1 MMRTKADRAAFT
13 LVELMVVI
21 TIIAILMGIL
31 LPALSGARTS
41 AKLLE
46 EQKQAKSIVEGFSA
60 YAASH
65 DFQKPVP
72 GLVQRQAV
80 DVGGSER
87 YIEGRG
93 RENGS
98 LNDHGAMLSLC
109 IMERLFDSDSTF
121 SGTDTNNNVYPYT
134 NYQFNNYDPYPS
146 NSGPGVFWDTAF
158 SNNLNLNDT
167 GETEEEEGCHNSYA
181 ITPLSGER
189 RQIAWDRQAGSS
201 FALMG
206 TRGVEDGDEQKI
218 KDSNTASFF
227 GRKGQWRGIIVYA
240 DGHVEVSDNFWPV
253 AAQYEETDTS
263 GITTFSADNI
273 YAAQVD
279 AKGNWNADKSLLG
292 RDAFLTH
299 VNVAVQ
305 HDSSP
310 TNPRDIEYT
319 PLFD

>member
-1 MMRTKADRAAFT
+1 MRTKADRAAFT

-31 LPALSGARTS
+31 LPALSGARG
-41 AKLLE
+41 AAQLLE
-46 EQKQAKSIVEGFSA
+46 EQKRAKSIVEGFTA

-80 DVGGSER
+80 NVGGSPR

-109 IMERLFDSDSTF
+109 VMERLFDSDNTYSE
-121 SGTDTNNNVYPYT
+121 TDTSFNVYPYT
-134 NYQFNNYDPYPS
+134 DYQFNNYDPYP
-146 NSGPGVFWDTAF
+146 NGSGPGVFWDTAF
-158 SNNLNLNDT
+158 SNNLNLDEP
-167 GETEEEEGCHNSYA
+167 GEAEEEEGCHNSYA
-181 ITPLSGER
+181 ITPLCGER

-201 FALMG
+201 FALLG
-206 TRGVEDGDEQKI
+206 TRGVEDGDEQNI
-218 KDSNTASFF
+218 KHSNTANFF
-227 GRKGQWRGIIVYA
+227 GREGQWRGIIVYA
-240 DGHVEVSDNFWPV
+240 DGHVEVSNNFWPV
-253 AAQYEETDTS
+253 AAQYEETDAS
-263 GITTFSADNI
+263 GNTVYSADNI

-279 AKGNWNADKSLLG
+279 AVGSWNADKSLLG

-299 VNVAVQ
+299 VNVVEQ
-305 HDSSP
+305 HGNSP
-310 TNPRDIEYT
+310 TNPRDADYK

>member
-1 MMRTKADRAAFT
+1 MRNKAKRPAFT
-13 LVELMVVI
+13 IVELMVVI

-31 LPALSGARTS
+31 LPALSGARSS
-41 AKLLE
+41 ARLLE
-46 EQKQAKSIVEGFSA
+46 EQKQAKTLVEGFTA

-109 IMERLFDSDSTF
+109 VMERLFDADTTYSDS
-121 SGTDTNNNVYPYT
+121 DTSDNVYAHTSY
-134 NYQFNNYDPYPS
+134 NFDAYDPYPS
-146 NSGPGVFWDTAF
+146 GSEPGVFWDRSF
-158 SNNLNLNDT
+158 SNNLNLDDD
-167 GETEEEEGCHNSYA
+167 GEAEEEDGCHNSYA

-189 RQIAWDRQAGSS
+189 RQLVWDRQGTSS
-201 FALMG
+201 FALLG
-206 TRGVEDGDEQKI
+206 TRGVEDGDEQNI
-218 KDSNTASFF
+218 KDSNTAEFF
-227 GRKGQWRGIIVYA
+227 GRKGQWRGIIVFA
-240 DGHVEVSDNFWPV
+240 DGHVELSENFWPV
-253 AAQYEETDTS
+253 AAQYPVTDSSGTTS
-263 GITTFSADNI
+263 YSADNI
-273 YAAQVD
+273 YAAQTE
-279 AKGNWNADKSLLG
+279 AAGSWNADKTLLG

-299 VNVAVQ
+299 VNVAEQ
-305 HDSSP
+305 HSSSP